1 MQLKAIQIA
10 QLIKGIVDGNP
21 DSLISAPSKIDETY
35 PNTITFFANPKYEE
49 HLYDTKAAAIIVPK
63 DFEPKQAITATLI
76 RVDDVYSSVAFLFDH
91 FSHKGE
97 QEMVISSNSVLHPD
111 AKLEKNI
118 GVGHFSVIERNASV
132 GENTSLGTNVYVGED
147 VQIGKNVK
155 IYSGVKIYHSCKIGD
170 NCIIHANVVIGSDGF
185 GFAPQEDGT
194 YKKIHQLGIV
204 IIEDDVEI
212 GANTTID
219 RGTMG
224 PTIIKKGVKLDNLI
238 QIAHNVEVGE
248 NTVIAAQSGIAG
260 SAKLGKNIRVGGQ
273 VAIVGHISIADGAQF
288 QGKTGVGSTITK
300 KNSSWWGIPA
310 IPYMEYLRAYIKFKD
325 LPNIEKRLRL
335 LEKKLDEAT
344 NGKKSDI

>member
-10 QLIKGIVDGNP
+10 QLIKGTVEGNP
-21 DSLISAPSKIDETY
+21 DSLISAPSKIDDTY
-35 PNTITFFANPKYEE
+35 PNTITFFANPKFEAF
-49 HLYDTKAAAIIVPK
+49 LYSTKAAAIIIPK
-63 DFEPKQAITATLI
+63 DFEPKEPISATLI

-91 FSHKGE
+91 FSHKGDP
-97 QEMVISSNSVLHPD
+97 EMVISPNSVVHPE
-111 AKLEKNI
+111 ANI
-118 GVGHFSVIERNASV
+118 NGTIGIGHFSVIEKNATI
-132 GENTSLGTNVYVGED
+132 GENTSIGTNVFVGQD
-147 VQIGKNVK
+147 VKIGKNVQ

-204 IIEDDVEI
+204 VIEDDVEI

-224 PTIIKKGVKLDNLI
+224 PTVIKKGVKLDNLI

-248 NTVIAAQSGIAG
+248 NTVIAAQTGIAG

-335 LEKKLDEAT
+335 LEKKLEDAQIS
-344 NGKKSDI
+344 KKTDI

>member
-1 MQLKAIQIA
+1 MQLKAIDIA
-10 QLIKGIVDGNP
+10 QLIKGVIDGNP
-21 DSLISAPSKIDETY
+21 NVLIGAPSKIDETY
-35 PNTITFFANPKYEE
+35 PNTITFFANQKYEKY
-49 HLYDTKAAAIIVPK
+49 LYTTNAGAIIVPK
-63 DFEPKQAITATLI
+63 DFEPQEPINATLI
-76 RVDDVYSSVAFLFDH
+76 RVEDVYSAVAFLFDH

-97 QEMVISSNSVLHPD
+97 PEMVISPNSVIHPD
-111 AKLEKNI
+111 AKIKGTI
-118 GVGHFSVIERNASV
+118 GLGHYSVIEKNAV
-132 GENTSLGTNVYVGED
+132 IGENTSLGTNVYVGED
-147 VQIGKNVK
+147 VKIGKNVQ
-155 IYSGVKIYHSCKIGD
+155 IYSGVKIYHSCEIGD

-212 GANTTID
+212 GANTTVD

-224 PTIIKKGVKLDNLI
+224 PTIIRKGVKLDNLI

-260 SAKLGKNIRVGGQ
+260 SAKLGKNIRIGGQ

-288 QGKTGVGSTITK
+288 QGKTGVGSSITK
-300 KNSSWWGIPA
+300 ENSSWWGIPA

-325 LPNIEKRLRL
+325 LPDIEKRLRL

-344 NGKKSDI
+344 NGK

>member
-10 QLIKGIVDGNP
+10 QLIKGTIDGNP
-21 DSLISAPSKIDETY
+21 NALISAPSKIDETY
-35 PNTITFFANPKYEE
+35 PNTITFFANPKFEDF
-49 HLYDTKAAAIIVPK
+49 LYKTKAAAIIVPK
-63 DFEPKQAITATLI
+63 DFKPKQPISATLI
-76 RVDDVYSSVAFLFDH
+76 RVDDVYSSVAYLFEH
-91 FSHKGE
+91 FSNTGKPE
-97 QEMVISSNSVLHPD
+97 LVISPNSVVHPE
-111 AKLEKNI
+111 AKLI
-118 GVGHFSVIERNASV
+118 GKVGLDHFSVIEKKAIV
-132 GENTSLGTNVYVGED
+132 GENCLIGTNVYIGEN
-147 VQIGKNVK
+147 VKIGKNVT
-155 IYSGVKIYHSCKIGD
+155 IYSGVKIYHACEIGD

-204 IIEDDVEI
+204 IIEADVEI

-248 NTVIAAQSGIAG
+248 NTVIAAQSGVAG
-260 SAKLGKNIRVGGQ
+260 SAKLGKNIRIGGQ
-273 VAIVGHISIADGAQF
+273 VAIVGHISVADGTQF

-300 KNSSWWGIPA
+300 KNSSWWGVPA

-335 LEKKLDEAT
+335 LEKKLEEAT
-344 NGKKSDI
+344 NGEELDT

>member
-10 QLIKGIVDGNP
+10 QLIKGTVDGNP

-35 PNTITFFANPKYEE
+35 PNTITFFANPKYEDY
-49 HLYDTKAAAIIVPK
+49 LYETKAAAIIVPK
-63 DFEPKQAITATLI
+63 DFEPKQPIAATLI

-91 FSHKGE
+91 FSHKGD
-97 QEMVISSNSVLHPD
+97 QEMGISPNSVVHPD
-111 AKLEKNI
+111 AKIAETI
-118 GVGHFSVIERNASV
+118 GIGHFSVIEKNATI
-132 GENTSLGTNVYVGED
+132 GKNTSIGTNVYVGED
-147 VQIGKNVK
+147 VKIGKNVK

-248 NTVIAAQSGIAG
+248 NTVIAAQTGIAG

-273 VAIVGHISIADGAQF
+273 VAIVGHISVADGAQF

-300 KNSSWWGIPA
+300 ENSAWWGVPA

-335 LEKKLDEAT
+335 LEKKLEEAT
-344 NGKKSDI
+344 NGKESDI